1 MTLIFATGNPNKVH
15 EIMALVPQ
23 GTKVIGLKEVGIVED
38 IPEEEP
44 TLEGNA
50 LAKARYV
57 FERTGMPCFAD
68 DTGLEVK
75 ALNGEPGVLSARY
88 AGPEKDPEKN
98 MDLLLQNLSGM
109 EDRSARFR
117 TVIAMVSG
125 KGEWTF
131 EGEVKGLISFS
142 KKGEKGF
149 GYDPI
154 FIPEGETRSFAEM
167 TLAEKNQMSH
177 RARAFRKFKRFLE
190 DHS

>member
-23 GTKVIGLKEVGIVED
+23 DRKVIGLKEVGIVED

-88 AGPEKDPEKN
+88 AGPEKDPDKN
-98 MDLLLQNLSGM
+98 MDLLLQNLTGM

-125 KGEWTF
+125 NGEWTF
-131 EGEVKGLISFS
+131 EGEVKGRISPT